1 MKLRLFLLSLIS
13 IIITTTAAAQSR
25 SEGKASYY
33 GHKFHGRHTSSGI
46 PYHRDSLTCAHRTLP
61 FGTLLKVRN
70 KKNGREVI
78 VKVTDRGPFV
88 KGRVVDLSFAAAK
101 KIDMLSAGVAHV
113 EVEPV
118 GNSLQRLQGAS
129 GQTGISAWGSARRS
143 EPTKIAR

>member
-13 IIITTTAAAQSR
+13 IIIATALQAQDR
-25 SEGKASYY
+25 NEGKASYY
-33 GHKFHGRHTSSGI
+33 GNKFHGRNTSSGI
-46 PYHRDSLTCAHRTLP
+46 RYHRDSLTCAHRTLP

-101 KIDMLSAGVAHV
+101 KIDMISAGVAHV

-118 GNSLQRLQGAS
+118 GNSLQRLQGAA
-129 GQTGISAWGSARRS
+129 GQKRASAWGTNKQL
-143 EPTKIAR
+143 EINKIAR